1 MSIAAVVILAELG
14 TGLFFAVYLG
24 ALTLG
29 LREDRDEGRV
39 PVAANDATGRA
50 LFSAAKYGFGA
61 GILAVT
67 VLTLLNITGS
77 VT

>member
-1 MSIAAVVILAELG
+1 MSIAAVVILAEVG
-14 TGLFFAVYLG
+14 TGLFFAIYLG

-29 LREDRDEGRV
+29 LREDREAARV
-39 PVAANDATGRA
+39 PVLDATGRA

-61 GILAVT
+61 GIFAVT